1 MLCAGK
7 KQKEDGEEG
16 ELEDD
21 TFVYFTPPE
30 EISPPEQKIQ
40 TIQYATQSIF
50 TNYTDIVNS
59 GEMALRSMFAS
70 GAHVWLTALA
80 TQSPRIERERRLGLT
95 VESQMLDDA
104 MGYSAN
110 DELYN
115 EWLMQE
121 SEEAMEKAYAEDDT
135 EEQDDDDEEEE
146 EKIPGWKLRFLKK
159 QEAKAKKLAAEKSD
173 EL

>member
-1 MLCAGK
+1 
-7 KQKEDGEEG
+7 
-16 ELEDD
+16 
-21 TFVYFTPPE
+21 
-30 EISPPEQKIQ
+30 
-40 TIQYATQSIF
+40 
-50 TNYTDIVNS
+50 
-59 GEMALRSMFAS
+59 
-70 GAHVWLTALA
+70 
-80 TQSPRIERERRLGLT
+80 
-95 VESQMLDDA
+95 MLDDA

-121 SEEAMEKAYAEDDT
+121 SEEAMEKADAEDDT
-135 EEQDDDDEEEE
+135 EEQDDDEDEE